1 MKMRLPATLL
11 GAVLTGCAAVATAQ
25 GYPAKP
31 VRLVSPFPAGGG
43 TDAIARLAAQA
54 LSEQMGQQVIVDNRG
69 GAGGRIAME
78 LVAKSSPDGYTL
90 IMANVGP
97 FAITPASGI
106 ELRFDPVRDFQP
118 VSLLATA
125 DYILTVHPSLPVRT
139 VKELLALA
147 RAKPGALNYAS
158 SGNIS
163 GPHLSGELLNL
174 LGKVKITHVPYKGNA
189 PAAIALLSGEA
200 AIMFGRGSVL
210 PYIGTGKLRGIA
222 TTAAKRSTPGLPTI
236 AETLPGYEIL
246 QWYGILV
253 PAATPKE
260 VVARLNKEIAIALA
274 KPKIAQAY
282 AAAGVE
288 PAPGTPEAFAAL
300 MKTETARYAKLIKA
314 AGIKPE

>member
-1 MKMRLPATLL
+1 MTIRVTIAAMLLACAPA
-11 GAVLTGCAAVATAQ
+11 AAVAQ

-54 LSEQMGQQVIVDNRG
+54 LSEQMGQQVFVDNRG

-78 LVAKSSPDGYTL
+78 LVAKSPADGYTL

-125 DYILTVHPSLPVRT
+125 DYILTVHPSLPVQT
-139 VKELLALA
+139 VKDLIALA

-174 LGKVKITHVPYKGNA
+174 LGKVRITHVPYKGNA

-200 AIMFGRGSVL
+200 AVMFGRGSVL
-210 PYIGTGKLRGIA
+210 PYIQAGRLRAIA

-236 AETLPGYEIL
+236 AETLPGFEIL
-246 QWYGILV
+246 QWYGILL
-253 PAATPKE
+253 PAGASKE
-260 VVARLNKEIAIALA
+260 VVARLNKEIATALA
-274 KPKIAQAY
+274 KPKLVQAY
-282 AAAGVE
+282 EAAGVE

-300 MKTETARYAKLIKA
+300 MKAETARYAKLIKA

>member
-1 MKMRLPATLL
+1 MRLV
-11 GAVLTGCAAVATAQ
+11 GVLICAALACCATAGALAQ

-31 VRLVSPFPAGGG
+31 VRLVSPFPPAGG
-43 TDAIARLAAQA
+43 TDAIARILAQA
-54 LSEQMGQQVIVDNRG
+54 LGEQMGQQVIVENRG

-78 LVAKSSPDGYTL
+78 LVAKSPADGYTM

-106 ELRFDPVRDFQP
+106 ELRFDPVKDFQP

-125 DYILTVHPSLPVRT
+125 DYILTVHPSLPVRS
-139 VKELLALA
+139 VKDLLALA

-174 LGKVKITHVPYKGNA
+174 LGKVRITHVPYKGNG
-189 PAAIALLSGEA
+189 PAAVALLSGEA

-210 PYIGTGKLRGIA
+210 SHIEAGKLRGIA

-253 PAATPKE
+253 PANTPRDI
-260 VVARLNKEIAIALA
+260 VARINKEIAVAMA

-282 AAAGVE
+282 AGLGVD
-288 PAPGTPEAFAAL
+288 PAPGTPDEFAAL
-300 MKTETARYAKLIKA
+300 MKAETARYAKLIKA
-314 AGIKPE
+314 AGIKVE

>member
-1 MKMRLPATLL
+1 MFVRFFLACIALACASTQ
-11 GAVLTGCAAVATAQ
+11 GAWAQ
-25 GYPAKP
+25 GYPSKP
-31 VRLVSPFPAGGG
+31 IRLVSPFPAGGG

-54 LSEQMGQQVIVDNRG
+54 LAEQMGQQVLVDNRG

-78 LVAKSSPDGYTL
+78 LVAKSPADGYTL

-139 VKELLALA
+139 VKDLLALA
-147 RAKPGALNYAS
+147 RSRPGALNYAS

-174 LGKVKITHVPYKGNA
+174 LGKVKIVHVPYKGNA

-200 AIMFGRGSVL
+200 AVMFGRGSVL
-210 PYIGTGKLRGIA
+210 PYIRTGKLRPIA
-222 TTAAKRSTPGLPTI
+222 TTAAKRSTPELPTI
-236 AETLPGYEIL
+236 SETLPGYEIL
-246 QWYGILV
+246 QWYGILL
-253 PAATPKE
+253 PAGAPKE
-260 VVARLNKEIAIALA
+260 IVARLNKEIAIALA
-274 KPKIAQAY
+274 KPKLAQAY
-282 AAAGVE
+282 EAAGVD
-288 PAPGTPEAFAAL
+288 PAPGTPEAFGAL
-300 MKTETARYAKLIKA
+300 MKAETARYAKLIKA

>member
-1 MKMRLPATLL
+1 MRFASTL
-11 GAVLTGCAAVATAQ
+11 TCAALAFCCTVAGAQ

-31 VRLVSPFPAGGG
+31 IRLVSPFPAGGG

-54 LSEQMGQQVIVDNRG
+54 LSEQMGQQVLVDNRG

-78 LVAKSSPDGYTL
+78 LVAKSPPDGYTL

-106 ELRFDPVRDFQP
+106 ELRFHPVKDFQP

-139 VKELLALA
+139 VKDLLALA

-210 PYIGTGKLRGIA
+210 PYIEAGKLRAIA
-222 TTAAKRSTPGLPTI
+222 TTAAKRSSPQLPTI

-246 QWYGILV
+246 QWYGILA
-253 PAATPKE
+253 PASTPRE

-274 KPKIAQAY
+274 KPKIVQAY

-288 PAPGTPEAFAAL
+288 PAPGTPEAFGAL

-314 AGIKPE
+314 AGIRPE

>member
-1 MKMRLPATLL
+1 MRTFPILICALFACSAA
-11 GAVLTGCAAVATAQ
+11 GALAQ
-25 GYPAKP
+25 SYPAKP
-31 VRLVSPFPAGGG
+31 VRLVSPFPPAGG
-43 TDAIARLAAQA
+43 TDAIARIIAQA
-54 LSEQMGQQVIVDNRG
+54 MGEQMGQQIIVENRG

-78 LVAKSSPDGYTL
+78 FVAKSPADGYTM

-106 ELRFDPVRDFQP
+106 DLRFDPVKDFQP
-118 VSLLATA
+118 VSLIAIA
-125 DYILTVHPSLPVRT
+125 DYILTVHPSLPVRS

-174 LGKVKITHVPYKGNA
+174 LGKVKITHVPYKGNG
-189 PAAIALLSGEA
+189 PAAVALLSGEA
-200 AIMFGRGSVL
+200 AVMFGRGSVL
-210 PYIGTGKLRGIA
+210 PHIEAGKLRGIA
-222 TTAAKRSTPGLPTI
+222 TTATKRSTPGLPTI

-253 PAATPKE
+253 PANTPRE
-260 VVARLNKEIAIALA
+260 IVARLNKEMAVALA

-282 AAAGVE
+282 AALGVE
-288 PAPGTPEAFAAL
+288 PAAGTSEAFAAL
-300 MKTETARYAKLIKA
+300 MKDETARYAKLIKA
-314 AGIKPE
+314 ANIRVE

>member
-1 MKMRLPATLL
+1 MTVRAMILATLL
-11 GAVLTGCAAVATAQ
+11 ACAPVSALAQ
-25 GYPAKP
+25 GYPSKP

-43 TDAIARLAAQA
+43 TDAIGRIIAQA
-54 LSEQMGQQVIVDNRG
+54 LGEQMGQQVVVENRG

-78 LVAKSSPDGYTL
+78 LVAKSPPDGYTMIL
-90 IMANVGP
+90 ANVGP

-158 SGNIS
+158 SGNVS

-210 PYIGTGKLRGIA
+210 SYIEAGKLRAIA

-253 PAATPKE
+253 PAATPRE
-260 VVARLNKEIAIALA
+260 IVARLNKEIAIGLA
-274 KPKIAQAY
+274 KPKVAQAY
-282 AAAGVE
+282 SAAGVE
-288 PAPGTPEAFAAL
+288 PAPGPPEAFAAL
-300 MKTETARYAKLIKA
+300 MKAETARYAKLIKA
-314 AGIKPE
+314 AKITVE

>member
-1 MKMRLPATLL
+1 MSLIRILA
-11 GAVLTGCAAVATAQ
+11 GAAVALGISANAPAQ
-25 GYPAKP
+25 GYPVKP
-31 VRLVSPFPAGGG
+31 VRLVSPFPPAGG
-43 TDAIARLAAQA
+43 TDAIARIIAQS
-54 LSEQMGQQVIVDNRG
+54 LGEQMGQQVIVENRG

-78 LVAKSSPDGYTL
+78 LVAKSPPDGYTL

-106 ELRFDPVRDFQP
+106 ELRFDPVKDFQP

-125 DYILTVHPSLPVRT
+125 DYILTVHPSLPVRS

-147 RAKPGALNYAS
+147 RARPGALNYAS

-174 LGKVKITHVPYKGNA
+174 LGKVRITHVPYKGNG
-189 PAAIALLSGEA
+189 PAAVALLSGEA

-210 PYIGTGKLRGIA
+210 PHIEAGKLRGIA

-236 AETLPGYEIL
+236 AETLPGFEIL

-253 PAATPKE
+253 PANTPRE
-260 VVARLNKEIAIALA
+260 VVGRLNKEIAAALA

-282 AAAGVE
+282 SQLGVE
-288 PAPGTPEAFAAL
+288 PAPGTPEAFSAL
-300 MKTETARYAKLIKA
+300 MKAETARYAGLIKA
-314 AGIKPE
+314 AGIKVE

>member
-1 MKMRLPATLL
+1 MPTFRILICALL
-11 GAVLTGCAAVATAQ
+11 ACCAAGAAAQ

-31 VRLVSPFPAGGG
+31 VRLVSPFPPAGG
-43 TDAIARLAAQA
+43 TDAIARIIAQA
-54 LSEQMGQQVIVDNRG
+54 MGEQMGQQVVVENRG

-78 LVAKSSPDGYTL
+78 LVAKSPADGYTM

-106 ELRFDPVRDFQP
+106 ELRFDPVKDFQP
-118 VSLLATA
+118 VSLIAIA
-125 DYILTVHPSLPVRT
+125 DYILTVHPSLPARS

-147 RAKPGALNYAS
+147 RAKPGVLNYAS

-174 LGKVKITHVPYKGNA
+174 LGKVKITHVPYKGNG
-189 PAAIALLSGEA
+189 PAAVALLSGEA
-200 AIMFGRGSVL
+200 GVMFGRGSVL
-210 PYIGTGKLRGIA
+210 PHIEAGKLRGIA
-222 TTAAKRSTPGLPTI
+222 TTASKRSTPGLPTI

-253 PAATPKE
+253 PANTPRD
-260 VVARLNKEIAIALA
+260 VVARLNREMAIALA

-282 AAAGVE
+282 AALGVE

-300 MKTETARYAKLIKA
+300 MKDETARYAKLIKA
-314 AGIKPE
+314 AGIKVE

>member
-1 MKMRLPATLL
+1 MR
-11 GAVLTGCAAVATAQ
+11 VLRILTCAAACAAQ
-25 GYPAKP
+25 AYPAKTL
-31 VRLVSPFPAGGG
+31 RLVSPFPAGGG
-43 TDAIARLAAQA
+43 TDGIARLLAQA
-54 LSEQMGQQVIVDNRG
+54 LAEQVGQQVIVDNRG

-78 LVAKSSPDGYTL
+78 LVAKSPPDGYTL

-118 VSLLATA
+118 VGLIATA

-147 RAKPGALNYAS
+147 RAKPGDLIYAS

-174 LGKVKITHVPYKGNA
+174 LGKVRIRHVPYKGNA
-189 PAAIALLSGEA
+189 PAAVALLSGEA

-210 PYIGTGKLRGIA
+210 PHIEAGKLRAIA

-236 AETLPGYEIL
+236 AETLPGFEIL

-260 VVARLNKEIAIALA
+260 IVARLNKEIAVALA
-274 KPKIAQAY
+274 RPKLAQAY
-282 AAAGVE
+282 IALGVE

-300 MKTETARYAKLIKA
+300 MKAETARYARLIKA
-314 AGIKPE
+314 AGIRAD

>member
-1 MKMRLPATLL
+1 MRLARTLIF
-11 GAVLTGCAAVATAQ
+11 AVLSCCAATAALAQ
-25 GYPAKP
+25 GYPVKP
-31 VRLVSPFPAGGG
+31 VRLVSPFPPAGG
-43 TDAIARLAAQA
+43 TDAIARIIAQA
-54 LSEQMGQQVIVDNRG
+54 MGEQMGQQIVVENRG

-78 LVAKSSPDGYTL
+78 FVAKSAPDGYTL

-106 ELRFDPVRDFQP
+106 ELRFDPVKDFQP
-118 VSLLATA
+118 VSLIAIA
-125 DYILTVHPSLPVRT
+125 DYILTVHPSLPVRS

-147 RAKPGALNYAS
+147 RAKPGELNYAS

-174 LGKVKITHVPYKGNA
+174 LGKVKITHVPYKGNG
-189 PAAIALLSGEA
+189 PAAVALLSGEA
-200 AIMFGRGSVL
+200 AVMFGRGSVL
-210 PYIGTGKLRGIA
+210 PHIEAGKLRGIA

-253 PAATPKE
+253 PANTPRE
-260 VVARLNKEIAIALA
+260 IVARLNREMAVALA

-282 AAAGVE
+282 AGLGVE
-288 PAPGTPEAFAAL
+288 PAPGTPEAFAGL
-300 MKTETARYAKLIKA
+300 MKTETARYARLIKA
-314 AGIKPE
+314 AGIKVE

>member
-1 MKMRLPATLL
+1 MLAALSC
-11 GAVLTGCAAVATAQ
+11 CAAAGALAQ

-31 VRLVSPFPAGGG
+31 VRLVSPFPPAGG
-43 TDAIARLAAQA
+43 TDAIARIIAQA
-54 LSEQMGQQVIVDNRG
+54 MGEQMGQQVVVENRG

-78 LVAKSSPDGYTL
+78 LVAKSAPDGYTL

-125 DYILTVHPSLPVRT
+125 DYILTVHPSLPVRSVT
-139 VKELLALA
+139 ELLALA

-158 SGNIS
+158 SGSIS

-174 LGKVKITHVPYKGNA
+174 LGKVRMTHVPYKGNG
-189 PAAIALLSGEA
+189 PAAVALLSGEA

-210 PYIGTGKLRGIA
+210 PHIEAGKLRGIA

-246 QWYGILV
+246 QWYGVLV
-253 PAATPKE
+253 PANTPRDI
-260 VVARLNKEIAIALA
+260 VARLNREIAVALA
-274 KPKIAQAY
+274 KPKVAQAY
-282 AAAGVE
+282 AGFGVE

-300 MKTETARYAKLIKA
+300 MKAETVRYASLIKA
-314 AGIKPE
+314 AGIKVD

>member
-1 MKMRLPATLL
+1 MSMRLLAGVFCAMFAAGPA
-11 GAVLTGCAAVATAQ
+11 AAQ

-43 TDAIARLAAQA
+43 TDAIARLVAQA
-54 LSEQMGQQVIVDNRG
+54 LGEQMGQQVIVDNRG

-78 LVAKSSPDGYTL
+78 LVAKSPPDGYTL

-106 ELRFDPVRDFQP
+106 PLRFDPVRDFQP
-118 VSLLATA
+118 VGLLATA

-139 VKELLALA
+139 VKDLLALA
-147 RAKPGALNYAS
+147 RTRPGELNYAS

-174 LGKVKITHVPYKGNA
+174 LGKVRIRHIPYKGNA
-189 PAAIALLSGEA
+189 PAAVALLSGEA

-210 PYIGTGKLRGIA
+210 PHIEAGKLRAIA
-222 TTAAKRSTPGLPTI
+222 TTATKRSTPGLPTI

-253 PAATPKE
+253 PAATPRD
-260 VVARLNKEIAIALA
+260 VVTRLNKEIATALA
-274 KPKIAQAY
+274 KPKIAQSY

-288 PAPGTPEAFAAL
+288 PAPGTPEAFGAL

>member
-1 MKMRLPATLL
+1 MRATVFLCALL
-11 GAVLTGCAAVATAQ
+11 ACCSTGAAAQ
-25 GYPAKP
+25 GYPAKAI
-31 VRLVSPFPAGGG
+31 RLVSPFPAGGG

-78 LVAKSSPDGYTL
+78 LVAKSPPDGYTL

-139 VKELLALA
+139 VKDLLALA

-174 LGKVKITHVPYKGNA
+174 LGKVKLTHVPYKGNA

-222 TTAAKRSTPGLPTI
+222 TTATKRSTPGLPTI

-260 VVARLNKEIAIALA
+260 IVARLNKEIAIALA
-274 KPKIAQAY
+274 KPKLAQAY

-288 PAPGTPEAFAAL
+288 PAPGAPEAFAAL

>member
-1 MKMRLPATLL
+1 MRLAQTLIC
-11 GAVLTGCAAVATAQ
+11 AVLSCCAASASLAQ

-31 VRLVSPFPAGGG
+31 VRLVSPFPPAGG
-43 TDAIARLAAQA
+43 TDAIARIIAQA
-54 LSEQMGQQVIVDNRG
+54 MGEQMGQQVIVENRG

-78 LVAKSSPDGYTL
+78 LVARSAPDGYTL

-106 ELRFDPVRDFQP
+106 DLRFDPVKDFQP
-118 VSLLATA
+118 VSLIAIA
-125 DYILTVHPSLPVRT
+125 DYILTVHPSLPVRS

-147 RAKPGALNYAS
+147 RAKPGELNYAS

-174 LGKVKITHVPYKGNA
+174 LGKVKITHVPYKGNG
-189 PAAIALLSGEA
+189 PAAVALLSGEA
-200 AIMFGRGSVL
+200 AVMFGRGSVL
-210 PYIGTGKLRGIA
+210 PHIEAGKLRGIA

-253 PAATPKE
+253 PANTPRE
-260 VVARLNKEIAIALA
+260 VVARLNKEMAVALA

-282 AAAGVE
+282 AGLGVE
-288 PAPGTPEAFAAL
+288 PAPGTPEAFAGL

-314 AGIKPE
+314 ANIRGE